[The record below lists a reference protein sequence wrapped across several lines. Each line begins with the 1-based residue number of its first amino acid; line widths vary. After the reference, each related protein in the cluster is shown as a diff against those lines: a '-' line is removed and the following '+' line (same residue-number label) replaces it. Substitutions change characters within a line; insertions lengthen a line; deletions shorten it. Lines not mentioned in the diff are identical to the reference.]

1 MGNRFG
7 KERETN
13 NAETAEEAKT
23 AEESE
28 AGQPAEDSGITQTQ
42 TQDLDVQ
49 ILGQVAQVARSIT
62 EKLVLNSG
70 VEEDAEPVAKETP
83 APVQS
88 EPLVSL
94 GKSSAPDLE
103 PVAEAPL
110 APEPVP
116 EPLPAPE
123 PVSTPEPVPEPLPAP
138 EPVSTPELVPEPDPV
153 AEPLPEPEPVSKTVP
168 VPEPEAE
175 VEVVSEPISELVP
188 AAAEAAEL
196 KTDLLSQES
205 LPEPQISS
213 PAPLINPCA
222 PEEDARPVDIPPAP
236 APVEAKEPADNPTTE
251 EFQNSAEVSAIPT
264 FEPENG
270 EEASESG
277 EKAMEAKGGVHLEQH
292 VCDVSDEGL
301 SGLLKNLELKGNDLV
316 ADLIPAD
323 VQIPDDVS
331 TSTELM

>member
-110 APEPVP
+110 ATEPVP

-123 PVSTPEPVPEPLPAP
+123 PVSTPEP
-138 EPVSTPELVPEPDPV
+138 VPEPDPV

-188 AAAEAAEL
+188 AGAEAAEL

-236 APVEAKEPADNPTTE
+236 APVEAKEPADNPATE

-277 EKAMEAKGGVHLEQH
+277 EKAMEGKGGVHLEQH
-292 VCDVSDEGL
+292 VCDVSD
-301 SGLLKNLELKGNDLV
+301 
-316 ADLIPAD
+316 
-323 VQIPDDVS
+323 
-331 TSTELM
+331 

>member
-94 GKSSAPDLE
+94 GKSSAPDSE

-110 APEPVP
+110 A
-116 EPLPAPE
+116 
-123 PVSTPEPVPEPLPAP
+123 TEPVPEPLPAP

-236 APVEAKEPADNPTTE
+236 APVEAKEPADNPATE